1 MSAHNKAQTVDDAI
15 TQNGFNSPCA
25 AFRAAGG
32 ITISEGNGIN
42 ELSITINIP
51 TVQ

>member
-1 MSAHNKAQTVDDAI
+1 MRAQSVDDVI
-15 TQNGFNSPCA
+15 THHGFNSPCA

-32 ITISEGNGIN
+32 TTISEGNGIN
-42 ELSITINIP
+42 ELSIIINIP